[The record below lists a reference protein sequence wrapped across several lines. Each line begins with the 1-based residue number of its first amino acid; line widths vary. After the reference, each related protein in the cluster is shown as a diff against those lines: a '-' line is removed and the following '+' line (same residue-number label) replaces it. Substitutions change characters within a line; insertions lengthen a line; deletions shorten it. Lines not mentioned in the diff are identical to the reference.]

1 MMKSSFL
8 QDLQSRDLL
17 FQATD
22 LDALDELLCSKQPIV
37 AYIGFDPTAT
47 SLHVG
52 NLSQIMTLRL
62 LQRHGHKPI
71 MLIGGATAQ
80 VGDPTG
86 KDEVRQQNTDETIAK
101 NIAGIKNSFAKFLKF
116 GDGPTDATLVNNADW
131 LMNISYMNFLKEYGR
146 HFSINRMLTFDSVKS
161 RLDREQPLTFLEF
174 NYMILQAY
182 DFMEL
187 FKKHACVLQM
197 GGSDQWGNIVNG
209 VELTR
214 RVLGKPVFGLTT
226 PLITTSSGAKMG
238 KTAQGA
244 VWLNDDMLSPFDY
257 WQFWRNTD
265 DADVLR
271 YMKIFTDFSN
281 EDLARYAT
289 LQGADINTAKI
300 ALADAATAMCHG
312 ENVLS
317 QIHIQVQAA
326 FGSGSETDLPTKWLE
341 ISQIDSPTLETIL
354 VTAGLMA
361 SKGEAKRLAQGG
373 GLRINGEQVMDA
385 RQEID
390 LESLRSTPIKI
401 SLGKKQHCLVQIR

>member
-1 MMKSSFL
+1 MKSSFL
-8 QDLQSRDLL
+8 QDLQSRGMI

-22 LDALDELLCSKQPIV
+22 IEVLDELLCAKQPIV

-71 MLIGGATAQ
+71 VLIGGATAQ

-86 KDEVRQQNTDETIAK
+86 KDEVRQQNSDETIAG
-101 NIAGIKNSFAKFLKF
+101 NIAGIRNSFAKFLKF
-116 GDGPTDATLVNNADW
+116 GDGPTDAMLVNNADW

-161 RLDREQPLTFLEF
+161 RLEREQSLTFLEF

-187 FKKHACVLQM
+187 FKKYNCVLQM

-214 RVLGKPVFGLTT
+214 KVIGKPVFGLTT
-226 PLITTSSGAKMG
+226 PLITTSSGVKMG
-238 KTAQGA
+238 KTVKGA
-244 VWLNDDMLSPFDY
+244 VWLNEDMLSPFDY

-265 DADVLR
+265 DADVIR
-271 YMKIFTDFSN
+271 YMKIFTDFSTN
-281 EDLARYAT
+281 EITKYAS

-300 ALADAATAMCHG
+300 ALADAATSMCHG
-312 ENVLS
+312 EKVLPEIHT
-317 QIHIQVQAA
+317 QIQAA
-326 FGSGSETDLPTKWLE
+326 FGSGSDADLPVKWLE
-341 ISQIDSPTLETIL
+341 PNQLDSLTLETLL
-354 VTAGLMA
+354 VTTGLCT
-361 SKGEAKRLAQGG
+361 SKGEVKRLAQGG
-373 GLRINGEQVMDA
+373 GLRINGEQIMDA
-385 RQEID
+385 RHELD
-390 LESLRSTPIKI
+390 LESLHKAIKV
-401 SLGKKQHCLVQIR
+401 SLGKKQHYLLQVKS

>member
-1 MMKSSFL
+1 M
-8 QDLQSRDLL
+8 
-17 FQATD
+17 
-22 LDALDELLCSKQPIV
+22 
-37 AYIGFDPTAT
+37 
-47 SLHVG
+47 G
-52 NLSQIMTLRL
+52 N
-62 LQRHGHKPI
+62 
-71 MLIGGATAQ
+71 
-80 VGDPTG
+80 TG
-86 KDEVRQQNTDETIAK
+86 
-101 NIAGIKNSFAKFLKF
+101 
-116 GDGPTDATLVNNADW
+116 
-131 LMNISYMNFLKEYGR
+131 
-146 HFSINRMLTFDSVKS
+146 
-161 RLDREQPLTFLEF
+161 
-174 NYMILQAY
+174 
-182 DFMEL
+182 
-187 FKKHACVLQM
+187 
-197 GGSDQWGNIVNG
+197 
-209 VELTR
+209 
-214 RVLGKPVFGLTT
+214 
-226 PLITTSSGAKMG
+226 
-238 KTAQGA
+238 QGA

-401 SLGKKQHCLVQIR
+401 SLGKKQHCLVQVK